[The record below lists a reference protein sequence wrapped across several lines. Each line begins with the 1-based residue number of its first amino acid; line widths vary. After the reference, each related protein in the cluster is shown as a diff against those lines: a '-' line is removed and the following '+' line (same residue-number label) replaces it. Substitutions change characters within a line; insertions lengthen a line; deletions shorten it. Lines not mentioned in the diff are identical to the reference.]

1 MKNFTIGFIISSL
14 IYLILTA
21 ILGLIFLISSTF
33 NYGLMVATV
42 HALLLGFATML
53 VFGVNYHIIP
63 MFSGRSFYSQG
74 LAYVHLTMANLGIV
88 GMILPLPFS
97 NYPGN
102 ISLSVKLSSI
112 LFAVSIFVFI
122 YNMMRTFVSPPS
134 KEPIP
139 NPFGE
144 GDKAADKMAIRFTA
158 ISMVYLMIGCPLGV
172 FFLLRPDYIPYL
184 RPVHVH
190 INLIGFI
197 TIMIFGVS
205 YHMFPR
211 FTGRPLYNV
220 QMASIQFWLAN
231 VGLIGMVLSW
241 WLFERGGAAQKTS
254 LLSFAS
260 IEIVAVALYIYNCW
274 KTLSSGK

>member
-88 GMILPLPFS
+88 GMLLPLPFS

-122 YNMMRTFVSPPS
+122 YNMMRTFMSPVS
-134 KEPIP
+134 KEPPP
-139 NPFGE
+139 NPFGA

-158 ISMVYLMIGCPLGV
+158 ISMVYLIIGCPLGV

-197 TIMIFGVS
+197 SIMIFGVS

-211 FTGRPLYNV
+211 FAAKPLFSV
-220 QMASIQFWLAN
+220 WMGKIQFWLVN
-231 VGLIGMVLSW
+231 IGLIGIVLSW
-241 WLFERGGAAQKTS
+241 WFFETGSSARQLG
-254 LLSFAS
+254 LIIFAI
-260 IEIVAVALYIYNCW
+260 IEAIAVVLYIYNCW
-274 KTLSSGK
+274 KTLSRTK

>member
-1 MKNFTIGFIISSL
+1 MKNFTLGFIISSL
-14 IYLILTA
+14 IYLVLTA
-21 ILGLIFLISSTF
+21 ILGLIFLLSNFF

-63 MFSGRSFYSQG
+63 MFSGRDFYSPK
-74 LAYVHLTMANLGIV
+74 LAYLHLVMANLGIIGFV
-88 GMILPLPFS
+88 SPLLAS
-97 NYPGN
+97 HYPVEIN
-102 ISLSVKLSSI
+102 TLAKISAIIFGL
-112 LFAVSIFVFI
+112 SIFVFI
-122 YNMMRTFVSPPS
+122 YNMMRTFMSPVS

-158 ISMVYLMIGCPLGV
+158 ISIVYLVIGCPLGI

-231 VGLIGMVLSW
+231 VGLIGMALCW
-241 WLFERGGAAQKTS
+241 WFFEAGDVVRRAGFLTFAA
-254 LLSFAS
+254 
-260 IEIVAVALYIYNCW
+260 IEGVAAVLYIYNCW
-274 KTLSSGK
+274 KTLSPGK

>member
-1 MKNFTIGFIISSL
+1 MKTFTLGFIISSF

-21 ILGLIFLISSTF
+21 ILGIIFLLSNSF

-42 HALLLGFATML
+42 HSLLLGFATML

-74 LAYVHLTMANLGIV
+74 LAYVHLAMANLGIV
-88 GMILPLPFS
+88 GMLLPLPFS

-102 ISLSVKLSSI
+102 ISISVKLSSI
-112 LFAVSIFVFI
+112 LFALSIFVFI
-122 YNMMRTFVSPPS
+122 YNMMRTFMSPLS
-134 KEPIP
+134 KESVP

-158 ISMVYLMIGCPLGV
+158 ISVVYLIIGCPLGV

-197 TIMIFGVS
+197 SIMIFGVS

-211 FTGRPLYNV
+211 FAAKPLFSV
-220 QMASIQFWLAN
+220 RMGKIQFWFAN
-231 VGLIGMVLSW
+231 IGVIGMALCW
-241 WLFERGGAAQKTS
+241 WFFEAGDVVRWAGFLTFAA
-254 LLSFAS
+254 
-260 IEIVAVALYIYNCW
+260 IEGVAAVLYIYNCW
-274 KTLSSGK
+274 KTLSPGK